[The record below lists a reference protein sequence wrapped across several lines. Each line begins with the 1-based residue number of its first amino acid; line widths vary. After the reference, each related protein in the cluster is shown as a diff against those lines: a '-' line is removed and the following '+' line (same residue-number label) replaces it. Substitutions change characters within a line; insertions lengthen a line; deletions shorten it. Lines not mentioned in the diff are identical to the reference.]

1 MMATSTLV
9 PLREYLETS
18 YRPDRD
24 WIDGEVRE
32 RNMGEGQHASVQGFL
47 IGLFRLHRDEWDV
60 RVLPEQRVQTS
71 ARHYRI
77 PDVCVTRRSA
87 PFEAIVHTPPLLCIE
102 ILSRED
108 RMSEMQERVDDY
120 LGMGVEVVWLV
131 DPRRR
136 KAFIADASGLR
147 ESSQVLTVPGTAV
160 AVQVSEAFAELDELE
175 GKTQA

>member
-1 MMATSTLV
+1 MATSALV

-32 RNMGEGQHASVQGFL
+32 RNTGEGQHAVLQKFFTVFL
-47 IGLFRLHRDEWDV
+47 GLREREWNI

-71 ARHYRI
+71 PTHYRI
-77 PDVCVTRRSA
+77 PDICLVRRDSE
-87 PFEAIVHTPPLLCIE
+87 FESIVHTPPVLCIE
-102 ILSRED
+102 ILSRDD

-120 LGMGVEVVWLV
+120 LGMGVAMVWLV

-136 KAFIADASGLR
+136 KAFMTEPHGLR
-147 ESSQVLTVPGTAV
+147 EAAGELTVPGTPIRV
-160 AVQVSEAFAELDELE
+160 PVTEVFAELDELE
-175 GKTQA
+175 GKTRV

>member
-1 MMATSTLV
+1 MATSTQV

-32 RNMGEGQHASVQGFL
+32 RQMGEGPHAVLQKFFTMFL
-47 IGLFRLHRDEWDV
+47 GLREREWNI

-71 ARHYRI
+71 PTHYRI
-77 PDVCVTRRSA
+77 PDICLVRRDSD
-87 PFEAIVHTPPLLCIE
+87 FEAIVKTPPLLCIE
-102 ILSRED
+102 ILSRDD

-120 LGMGVEVVWLV
+120 LGMGVAMVWLV

-136 KAFIADASGLR
+136 KAFMTEPHGLH
-147 ESSQVLTVPGTAV
+147 EAIGELMVPGTPIRVTV
-160 AVQVSEAFAELDELE
+160 ADVFAELDELE
-175 GKTQA
+175 GKARV

>member
-1 MMATSTLV
+1 MATATLV

-32 RNMGEGQHASVQGFL
+32 RNMGEGQHSSVQSFL
-47 IGLFRLHRDEWDV
+47 TRVIGNHASEWDV
-60 RVLPEQRVQTS
+60 RVYPEQRVQTS
-71 ARHYRI
+71 ESHYRV
-77 PDVCVTRRSA
+77 PDVCVVRRSA

-120 LGMGVEVVWLV
+120 LAMGVEVVWLV

-136 KAFIADASGLR
+136 KAFIADASGLH
-147 ESSQVLTVPGTAV
+147 ESSQVLTVPGTV
-160 AVQVSEAFAELDELE
+160 VRVQVSEAFAELDELE

>member
-1 MMATSTLV
+1 MAASTLV
-9 PLREYLETS
+9 PLHEYLETS

-32 RNMGEGQHASVQGFL
+32 RRMGEGQHAVLQKFFTMVLGM
-47 IGLFRLHRDEWDV
+47 REREWNI

-71 ARHYRI
+71 QTHFRI
-77 PDVCVTRRSA
+77 PDICLARRSA

-102 ILSRED
+102 ILSRDD

-120 LGMGVEVVWLV
+120 LGMGVEIVWLV

-136 KAFIADASGLR
+136 KAFMADAHRLQ
-147 ESSQVLTVPGTAV
+147 EAIEELTVPGTAIRI
-160 AVQVSEAFAELDELE
+160 AVPEVFAELDELE
-175 GKTQA
+175 GKTK